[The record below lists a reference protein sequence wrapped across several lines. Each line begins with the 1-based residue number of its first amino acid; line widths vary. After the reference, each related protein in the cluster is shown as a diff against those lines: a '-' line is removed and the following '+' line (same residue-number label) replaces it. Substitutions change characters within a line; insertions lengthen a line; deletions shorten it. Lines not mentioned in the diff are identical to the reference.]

1 MSGFDSVSV
10 RLYEESAEEL
20 GRLDALV
27 SVAPAAVSTV
37 LQLSAVARLAT
48 HDAAADSANASQAT
62 RAALASLVAA
72 RVDPLHAA
80 ALDPALDAWRQRV
93 EDGERRARSGA
104 SLSASL
110 AAPSVAPV
118 VASELSVDDSA
129 RRQVLDA
136 LRPGSAPR
144 PLLWRALEVVAWTS
158 DTAEADLLAAL
169 LLVAGGLAD
178 RLHLLPFAGIR
189 GAPRREACA
198 SWRAGDT
205 TPLSREAL
213 PALAA
218 EARHLRVQLRLL
230 LDAQA
235 DEDAHLASVGR
246 AAVTGRRA
254 LALLRSTLATSTPDL
269 SERLALSR
277 PAAGAALE
285 RLVDLGL
292 AEEITGRARD
302 RVFVYT
308 GAWGLV

>member
-1 MSGFDSVSV
+1 MRDFDSGIV

-48 HDAAADSANASQAT
+48 HDAAADSADASQAT

-72 RVDPLHAA
+72 RVDLLHAA
-80 ALDPALDAWRQRV
+80 ALGPALDEWRQRV

-104 SLSASL
+104 SLTASL
-110 AAPSVAPV
+110 TAASVATAA
-118 VASELSVDDSA
+118 ASERSVDETA
-129 RRQVLDA
+129 RRRVLDA
-136 LRPGSAPR
+136 LRPGSEPR

-158 DTAEADLLAAL
+158 DIAEADLFAAL

-178 RLHLLPFAGIR
+178 RLHLLPFAGVR
-189 GAPRREACA
+189 GAQRREACA
-198 SWRAGDT
+198 SWQAGDP
-205 TPLSREAL
+205 TPLTRAAL
-213 PALAA
+213 SALAA

-230 LDAQA
+230 LDAQV
-235 DEDAHLASVGR
+235 DEDAHLASIGR
-246 AAVTGRRA
+246 AAVTGRRV
-254 LALLRSTLATSTPDL
+254 LALLRSTLATSAPDL

-285 RLVDLGL
+285 RLVELGL
-292 AEEITGRARD
+292 VEEITGRARD